1 MKNNSESTNELLY
14 SKLKIINIGLSVFYE
29 SLLDQD
35 IQVVQ
40 VNWQPPAGGDEE
52 LLDFL
57 DEVL

>member
-40 VNWQPPAGGDEE
+40 VNWHPPAGGDEE